1 MCGIV
6 GVVDLS
12 GRPVEPD
19 LVAAMNARIVHRG
32 PDEDGA
38 WLGDGAGL
46 AMRRLSILDL
56 SGGRQPFFDESG
68 QVLTV
73 YNGEIYNYPSLR
85 KAVLDRGH
93 TLRSTCDTELLP
105 HLYEDHGQ
113 DFVRHLNGMFA
124 IALWDRRRRA
134 LLLARDRLGIKPLHY
149 ARRDGR
155 FYFASELKALQP
167 CGVLGETDPEAVYH
181 YLTYGYVPAP
191 LTIYKDVFKLPPAHC
206 LELVGGEVRVSRYWD
221 VEYRPAPPRPEA
233 EVVEALH
240 ELMLDAVRLQLISDV
255 PLGAFLSGGV
265 DSSVVVA
272 LMSQVASGRVKT
284 FSIAF
289 EESDHDESTYARAV
303 AERFSTDHR
312 VMTVRPDIWRQV
324 DDIVLQFD
332 EPFADSSAIPTY
344 FLSKLTREHVTV
356 ALSGDGGDELF
367 GGYERYRS
375 FFKKRP
381 LFRIPG
387 GLRRATAGT
396 LGELLPRGARG
407 KRFLRSLRLDPLEDY
422 VAGGGELTHA
432 ELLAPEFLARVRDPD
447 PVGPARP
454 FLSRAV
460 PSELDS
466 LCLHDIALYLP
477 DDILTKVDRTSMAVS
492 LEARVPILDHRV
504 VEFAATLPEG
514 LRLREGTGKYVLKKL
529 LERYMPQEHVHRQK
543 KGFGVPLGAWFRH
556 ELRDELQ
563 DTLHPDRLRRAG
575 VFRPEAVD
583 FLMRQHAA
591 RERDH
596 QTLLWRLFV
605 FHLWEERRSGSGGR
619 TSAPLWAEAQGVAR
633 A

>member
-1 MCGIV
+1 
-6 GVVDLS
+6 VDLS

-32 PDEDGA
+32 PDEEGS
-38 WLGDGAGL
+38 WFGDGAGL

-56 SGGRQPFFDESG
+56 AGGRQPFFDESG

-73 YNGEIYNYPSLR
+73 YNGEIYNDPSLR
-85 KAVLDRGH
+85 EVVLASGH

-113 DFVRHLNGMFA
+113 DFVKHLNGMFA

-134 LLLARDRLGIKPLHY
+134 LLLLRDRLGIKPLHY

-155 FYFASELKALQP
+155 FYFASELKALAP

-191 LTIYKDVFKLPPAHC
+191 LTIYKDVFKLPPAHA
-206 LELVGGEVRVSRYWD
+206 LELVEGEVRVSRYWD
-221 VEYRPAPPRPEA
+221 VDYRPAPPRPEA
-233 EVVEALH
+233 EVTDALH
-240 ELMLDAVRLQLISDV
+240 ELLLDAVRLQLISDV

-265 DSSVVVA
+265 DSSVMVA

-289 EESDHDESTYARAV
+289 EESDHDESAHARAV

-312 VMTVRPDIWRQV
+312 VMTVRPDIWRHV
-324 DDIVLQFD
+324 EDIVLQFD

-381 LFRIPG
+381 LYRVPG
-387 GLRRATAGT
+387 AVRRATFGGLA
-396 LGELLPRGARG
+396 ELLPRGTRG
-407 KRFLRSLRLDPLEDY
+407 KRFLRSLRLSPLEDY

-432 ELLAPEFLARVRDPD
+432 ELLTPDFLSSVREKDLLA
-447 PVGPARP
+447 PARP
-454 FLSRAV
+454 FLSRKV

-466 LCLHDIALYLP
+466 LCLHDIGLYLP

-504 VEFAATLPEG
+504 VEFAATLPVEM
-514 LRLREGTGKYVLKKL
+514 RLREGTGKYVLKKL
-529 LERYMPQEHVHRQK
+529 LERYMPKDHVHRRKQ
-543 KGFGVPLGAWFRH
+543 GFGVPLGAWFRK
-556 ELRDELQ
+556 ELRDELR
-563 DTLHPDRLRRAG
+563 DTLHQGRLRRVG

-583 FLMRQHAA
+583 FLMGQHAS

-605 FHLWEERRSGSGGR
+605 FHLWEARRPGSAR
-619 TSAPLWAEAQGVAR
+619 RPSAPALQEGWGAAR